1 MKYLFLFF
9 STILLVIVS
18 FSLTI
23 YDVQYTENISG
34 ASPYAGQI
42 VTVSGIVTRVFG
54 VNVYIQDDTL
64 PWHGI
69 LVYNPPTP
77 VEVGDSISVTGQVVE
92 YNGKTEI
99 SNPTVLTVLAKG
111 RMIPGPVKL
120 KTGEAGKEK
129 WEGMFVQLEDCYV
142 SQIVT
147 AREWQID
154 DGTGPLTVYEDLNYP
169 VTVESLNDTFIF
181 VRGCMDEYNGKFELR
196 PYGNEDVLKT
206 LDGSG
211 VLSVNPKFF
220 NDSSFNHIRVDLI
233 PNVDTVYGTIKY
245 LKVVL
250 NKKVL
255 TDSIKVVCDSSLI
268 SFDSTK
274 ITFDTTS
281 NKTTIN
287 INDISFKDTI
297 KIYIKDYYFTN
308 VDTVKMYTGVT
319 QTQLL
324 PVSSFFVM
332 KKIPFAD
339 IMNISEVQ
347 STNDGYN
354 SKYVG
359 QVVSVKGIVTGS
371 SSIFSP
377 TATSTG
383 FYIQDQTGGVNI
395 YSSSDPADQK
405 FKEGIEVIVRGTVTE
420 YNGLTEIK
428 YSSPDTDVY
437 IINDTIAIV
446 KPEELL
452 NSQGIS
458 ENVEGKLLKIRYG
471 KILTYP
477 VDAGTG
483 KNFQVQNGF
492 SVIDV
497 RIGQSTG
504 LYLDNIMSSIMPGN
518 ILDVT
523 GIGSQYDNQ
532 SPYTSGYQLLVRKRS
547 DINILSLPEDS
558 TFSVSLFPN
567 PFSPDYGQVLRIEL
581 KGLNTERFTLK
592 IYDINGKHIK
602 TIAENQPGSNIYQW
616 DGKDKNGARCN
627 IGIFILNVSKI
638 DPNGYVTSITK
649 PIVISTKLK

>member
-9 STILLVIVS
+9 SIFSFVIVS
-18 FSLTI
+18 FGLTI

-34 ASPYAGQI
+34 ASPYTGQN
-42 VTVSGIVTRVFG
+42 VTISGIVTRVFG
-54 VNVYIQDDTL
+54 INVYIQDDTL

-99 SNPTVLTVLAKG
+99 SNPTTLTVLAKG
-111 RMIPGPVKL
+111 KTIPGPVKI

-129 WEGMFVQLEDCYV
+129 WEGMFIQIENCYV
-142 SQIVT
+142 SQIIS

-154 DGTGPLTVYEDLNYP
+154 DGTGPLTVYEDLNFP
-169 VTVESLNDTFIF
+169 VTVESVNDTFIF

-196 PYGNEDVLKT
+196 PYGNDDVLKT

-211 VLSVNPKFF
+211 ILNVNPKFF
-220 NDSSFNHIRVDLI
+220 NDSSYNDVRLDLI
-233 PNVDTVYGTIKY
+233 PNVDTIYGTIKY
-245 LKVVL
+245 LKIVL
-250 NKKVL
+250 NKKVF
-255 TDSIKVVCDSSLI
+255 TDSIKIICDSSLI
-268 SFDSTK
+268 LFDSTK
-274 ITFDTTS
+274 ITFDTTA
-281 NKTTIN
+281 NTTTIN
-287 INDISFKDTI
+287 INNVLFKDTI
-297 KIYIKDYYFTN
+297 KIYINDYYFTN
-308 VDTVKMYTGVT
+308 ADTVKMYTGVD

-324 PVSSFFVM
+324 PVSSFFVL
-332 KKIPFAD
+332 KKLPFSN

-359 QVVSVKGIVTGS
+359 QVVSVKGIITGAS
-371 SSIFSP
+371 NIFSP

-395 YSSSDPADQK
+395 YSSSDPANQK

-437 IINDTIAIV
+437 ILNDTIAIV
-446 KPEELL
+446 EPQELL

-458 ENVEGKLLKIRYG
+458 ENVEGKLLKIGYG

-497 RIGQSTG
+497 RIGKSTG
-504 LYLDNIMSSIMPGN
+504 LYLDEIMNSIVPGN
-518 ILDVT
+518 IINVI
-523 GIGSQYDNQ
+523 GIGGQYDNQ
-532 SPYTSGYQLLVRKRS
+532 SPYTSGYQLLIRKRS

-558 TFSVSLFPN
+558 TFTVLLSPN
-567 PFSPDYGQVLRIEL
+567 PFSPDYGQVLRIDL
-581 KGLNTERFTLK
+581 KGLNSERFTLK
-592 IYDINGKHIK
+592 IYDVNGKHIK
-602 TIAENQPGSNIYQW
+602 TIAENQPGSNIYLW
-616 DGKDKNGARCN
+616 DGKDKNGVKCN
-627 IGIFILNVSKI
+627 IGIYILNVTKI
-638 DPNGYVTSITK
+638 DGSGYISSITK
-649 PIVISTKLK
+649 PVVISTKLK